1 MADGFRLYNT
11 SLTSHGRREGGV
23 DSENLFRFI
32 FVINRNRSLLEL
44 VARIRTDANYKLYER
59 PVDNTGLTERA
70 TDRTNAS
77 SLHKVKLESNEGL
90 KKRKLYTKRLLSEEC
105 NRSCL

>member
-1 MADGFRLYNT
+1 MARYVLIKCLYPDHMADGFRLYNT

-59 PVDNTGLTERA
+59 PVDNTG
-70 TDRTNAS
+70 AS
-77 SLHKVKLESNEGL
+77 GNLGNSDLALLFGPS
-90 KKRKLYTKRLLSEEC
+90 KK
-105 NRSCL
+105 

>member
-11 SLTSHGRREGGV
+11 SLTSHGKREGGV

-44 VARIRTDANYKLYER
+44 VARIRTDANYNISQL
-59 PVDNTGLTERA
+59 P
-70 TDRTNAS
+70 S
-77 SLHKVKLESNEGL
+77 
-90 KKRKLYTKRLLSEEC
+90 
-105 NRSCL
+105 